1 MADIKKWCQPEATKK
16 EVYEGFYPVLIS
28 MCKAFEKEAEKDDRK
43 FQREVVAVTFKTLVD
58 VPFPDKT
65 SGQII
70 VEQQYYNDIPFH
82 VNALNGLARAAGVPE
97 LTNTDQLEG
106 KTVMV
111 GFTNRTYEDKDNASH
126 TYPQF
131 GFGLFSYAPV
141 TPESKIDF
149 IANDYPDG
157 GLNDDIYKEWFKQ
170 KVALYKSPK

>member
-1 MADIKKWCQPEATKK
+1 MADIKKWCQSEATKK
-16 EVYEGFYPVLIS
+16 AVYEGFYPAVIS
-28 MCKAFEKEAEKDDRK
+28 MVKTFEKDAEKNEIK
-43 FQREVVAVTFKTLVD
+43 FKREVVALTFKTLAE
-58 VPFPDKT
+58 VPFPDQT

-70 VEQQYYNDIPFH
+70 IEQQYYFDIPFH
-82 VNALNGLARAAGVPE
+82 INALNGIARSAGIKE

-106 KTVMV
+106 KTVMI
-111 GFTNRTYEDKDNASH
+111 GITNRSYKDNDNVTY

-149 IANDYPDG
+149 IANDYPDQE
-157 GLNDDIYKEWFKQ
+157 LTEEIYKEWFKQ